1 MFIDTHFSYDGIES
15 DEMGV
20 MIVND
25 PTKNGIREL
34 QHGLTRTIIESKNRD
49 KSYYDRV
56 EASPLVINGM
66 AIALTDGQYF
76 DEDTRKMLG
85 GWLFQDIYKPFISP
99 DNPDLVY
106 NAIFLESKRN
116 DNSGLRGWLSV
127 SMRCDSPTPYTN
139 PIDNTY
145 TYDLSN
151 NTLTGTTINM
161 MNLCNCYKYYYP
173 KLDFILQG
181 TDTGVSFQNITN
193 NNQTLVFSGLNQGEE
208 ITIDND
214 SKLITSSL
222 GNSVSRLYNCNRNW
236 MKLVQGLNSIKII
249 GKCKLI
255 VTCSFPMAV

>member
-1 MFIDTHFSYDGIES
+1 MFINTSFTFNNISS

-20 MIVND
+20 MIINN
-25 PTKNGIREL
+25 PSSNGIREI
-34 QHGLTRTIIESKNRD
+34 QHGVVRTIIESKNRD
-49 KSYYDRV
+49 KSYYTRV
-56 EASPLVINGM
+56 EAQPLTISGM
-66 AIALTDGQYF
+66 AIGLIDGQYF
-76 DEDTRKMLG
+76 SEDKRRELAE
-85 GWLFQDIYKPFISP
+85 WLFQEDYYPFVSD

-106 NAIFLESKRN
+106 NVIFLDSKRN
-116 DNSGLRGWLSV
+116 DTSNLQGWLIV
-127 SMRCDSPTPYTN
+127 DMRCDAPTPYTN

-193 NNQTLVFSGLNQGEE
+193 NNQTLIFSGLNQGEE
-208 ITIDND
+208 IIIDND

-236 MKLVQGLNSIKII
+236 MKLVQGLNAIKVI